1 MLKRSLSPAYCVLA
15 AGMVVLCCAETG
27 VPRRFA
33 DRVTG
38 TAWSEEQVEEGLG
51 HLNALPGI
59 RAPLPR

>member
-1 MLKRSLSPAYCVLA
+1 MPKRSLSPAFCFLA
-15 AGMVVLCCAETG
+15 AGIVVLCCAETG

-38 TAWSEEQVEEGLG
+38 AAWYEEQVEEGLG

-59 RAPLPR
+59 KTPLPH